1 MSRRLA
7 LLAIALVALLLPASA
22 SAQLHARAPATAA
35 PAASAW
41 TPERMAA
48 ARPLDLIS
56 DAAGGVQLRRARSV
70 PFFSAEQANSA
81 AYPNSTN
88 GRLFGRLKGI
98 GDYSC
103 SGTVIDTRN
112 GKVILTAGHCVF
124 EPQLRRFA
132 SELIFVPAYID
143 QTAPYG
149 IWSWQ
154 SAATTRQWALRANT
168 NFDYATIKLRE
179 INGTAIES
187 VVGSRRLKTN
197 IRRNQFYSSFGY
209 PVNLGGGE
217 RQWGCLSEYAG
228 KDPRPFR
235 RGKPPTAMGCDM
247 TAGASGGAW
256 VNGSGN
262 VVSVTS
268 FGYKAQPNVI
278 FGPYL
283 TLQTRALVKRQG
295 R

>member
-7 LLAIALVALLLPASA
+7 LLASALVVLLLLPASA
-22 SAQLHARAPATAA
+22 SAQMYARAPAAPA

-48 ARPLDLIS
+48 AQPLDLVRDEHGRIRM
-56 DAAGGVQLRRARSV
+56 RRAKSV
-70 PFFSAEQANSA
+70 PFVSVEQPDPY
-81 AYPNSTN
+81 AYPNSTA
-88 GRLFGRLKGI
+88 GRLFGRLKRI

-103 SGTVIDTRN
+103 SGTVVDTAN

-124 EPQLRRFA
+124 EPRLGRFA
-132 SELIFVPAYID
+132 SELVFVPSYTD

-168 NFDYATIKLRE
+168 NFDYATIKLG
-179 INGTAIES
+179 GTPIES
-187 VVGSRRLKTN
+187 VVGARRLKTN
-197 IRRNQFYSSFGY
+197 VKRRQGYGAFGY

-217 RQWGCLSEYAG
+217 RQWACLSQYAG

-235 RGKPPTAMGCDM
+235 RGKPPSAMGCDM
-247 TAGASGGAW
+247 TAGASGGGW
-256 VNGSGN
+256 VNSAGN
-262 VVSVTS
+262 LVSVTS
-268 FGYKAQPNVI
+268 FGYQAQPNVI

-283 TLQTRALVKRQG
+283 TRQARSLVNQQG